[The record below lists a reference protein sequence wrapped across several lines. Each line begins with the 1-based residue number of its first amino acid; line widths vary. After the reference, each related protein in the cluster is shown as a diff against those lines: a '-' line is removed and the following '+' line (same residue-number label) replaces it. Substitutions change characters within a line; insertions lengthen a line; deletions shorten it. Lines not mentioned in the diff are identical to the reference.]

1 MKIITIEGKFI
12 DKYCMY
18 SRSPSIILDEGLYA
32 APENPAETVAAPV
45 IT

>member
-1 MKIITIEGKFI
+1 MEGKFK

-18 SRSPSIILDEGLYA
+18 SRRPSIILDEGLYA
-32 APENPAETVAAPV
+32 APEKPTDTVAAPV